1 MTTLPRRL
9 VTHFMKTQLFTL
21 TVCGLLLAAVDSG
34 RAQTNTTPTKSMTYT
49 LDIDPGDGKK
59 AVHNPTEADIRKA
72 VASLRGDAEPGF
84 LILRKDAAHVLQV
97 TCVAHDS
104 FAIQSQEGD
113 EQHQFQAAK
122 NLSAET
128 TTKLLLAYQKGDT
141 DWKKFTDWKPM

>member
-1 MTTLPRRL
+1 MCA
-9 VTHFMKTQLFTL
+9 LF
-21 TVCGLLLAAVDSG
+21 LAAVDSG
-34 RAQTNTTPTKSMTYT
+34 RAQTNTPHKTITPTKSMNYT
-49 LDIDPGDGKK
+49 LDIDPGDGTK
-59 AVHNPTEADIRKA
+59 AVHNPTEADICKA

-113 EQHQFQAAK
+113 EQHQYQASK
-122 NLSAET
+122 NLSADT
-128 TTKLLLAYQKGDT
+128 TTKLLLAYRNGDA